1 MNNREVKIRVGN
13 SRHIHSGGSMSEH
26 ELGEDGTG
34 GTSTTGSAI
43 PMADEK
49 DQTHLSDSLTF
60 IRRQLEYFPATA
72 KDVEERKKKGGRHGT
87 VHVGQVGIRCIHCAH
102 RPDKERST
110 GALAF
115 PASTKLVYQAVRNWQ
130 REFILFSY
138 ICVMLFRTLYLY
150 ISFVVSSSRP
160 CS

>member
-1 MNNREVKIRVGN
+1 MADDDLDVVV
-13 SRHIHSGGSMSEH
+13 
-26 ELGEDGTG
+26 TG
-34 GTSTTGSAI
+34 GTTCSTASVI
-43 PMADEK
+43 PMADTK
-49 DQTHLSDSLTF
+49 DEVNLSDSLTL
-60 IRRQLEYFPATA
+60 IRRHLEYFQATA
-72 KDVEERKKKGGRHGT
+72 EDVEARKKKGGKHQT
-87 VHVGQVGIRCIHCAH
+87 VHVGQVGFRCIHCAH